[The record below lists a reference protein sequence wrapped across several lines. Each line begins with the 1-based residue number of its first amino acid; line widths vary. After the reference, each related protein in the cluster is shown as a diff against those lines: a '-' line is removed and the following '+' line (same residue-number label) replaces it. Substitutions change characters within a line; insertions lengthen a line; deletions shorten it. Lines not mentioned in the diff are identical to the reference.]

1 MAKSSTKPCDPKS
14 LSSSIMATILIL
26 AYGNPLR
33 SDDGVAWRAAEELAR
48 TLPPAQAEIRCLHQ
62 LTPELADQASRS
74 TTVIFL
80 DARCAG
86 EAGAISCIP
95 VNAQFDEPPFS
106 HHVTPQS
113 LITLCGR
120 LYAATP
126 RAFVV
131 SLSGQSFDFGESL
144 SPAAEAALPQFV
156 ANVRKLLEDLV
167 RSDQSATSA
176 KNSFQ
181 AAP

>member
-1 MAKSSTKPCDPKS
+1 MKPRDPKS
-14 LSSSIMATILIL
+14 LSARIMSGILIL

-33 SDDGVAWRAAEELAR
+33 SDDGIAWRVAEELAR
-48 TLPPAQAEIRCLHQ
+48 TLRPPDVEIRCVHQ
-62 LTPELADQASRS
+62 LTPELADHASRALA
-74 TTVIFL
+74 VIFM

-86 EAGAISCIP
+86 EPGAITSTP
-95 VNAQFDEPPFS
+95 VDPQFDEPPFS

-113 LITLCGR
+113 LIALCGH

-131 SLSGQSFDFGESL
+131 SLSGQSFEFGESL
-144 SPAAEAALPQFV
+144 SPTAERALPHFV
-156 ANVRKLLEDLV
+156 ATVRKLVEDLV
-167 RSDQSATSA
+167 RPDLSAASA
-176 KNSFQ
+176 KQSFQ